1 VRAAGALLWRDND
14 GRLEVVLVHRPR
26 YKDWSW
32 PKGKLDPGETPP
44 TAAAREVEEETG
56 LPVVLG
62 VPLPDL
68 RYALGDGRRKI
79 VHYWAAQVARDEHAP
94 ALAARRAVEQAS
106 PEEIDGV
113 VWVGAATARGLLT
126 RRSDHA
132 PLDALEALWR
142 RGRLRTRAVV
152 VARHGQARKRADW
165 SDGEATRPLTD
176 AGAEQAAGLVPV
188 LAAFG
193 IRTVVTSPWRRC
205 LHTVR
210 PYAKAAGLSVDR
222 VEVLTEAAYH
232 EDPTSAV
239 ALVREILADP
249 EDVLVS
255 THRPVLPA
263 VMDAVDQFARPWT
276 TGTIPE
282 KNPYLKTGQMLVVH
296 VSTARGRPRVVAL
309 ERHRP
314 AVEAD

>member
-1 VRAAGALLWRDND
+1 M
-14 GRLEVVLVHRPR
+14 HRPR

-32 PKGKLDPGETPP
+32 PKGKLDPGETAP
-44 TAAAREVEEETG
+44 TAAAREVTEETG

-62 VPLPDL
+62 VPLPGL
-68 RYALGDGRRKI
+68 HYTLADGRRKM
-79 VHYWAAQVARDEHAP
+79 VSYWAAQPAGDEHA
-94 ALAARRAVEQAS
+94 AVLAARPRVEQAS
-106 PEEIDGV
+106 PAEIDGM
-113 VWVGAATARGLLT
+113 VWVGTDTARGLLT
-126 RRSDHA
+126 RRTDEV

-142 RGRLRTRAVV
+142 RGRLRTRVVV

-165 SDGEATRPLTD
+165 SEGEATRPLTE
-176 AGAEQAAGLVPV
+176 AGAEQAVGLVPV

-193 IRTVVTSPWRRC
+193 VRTVVTSPWRRC

-210 PYAKAAGLSVDR
+210 PYAKTAGLSVDR
-222 VEVLTEAAYH
+222 AEVLTEDAYKA
-232 EDPTSAV
+232 DPGAAV

-263 VMDAVDQFARPWT
+263 VMDAVHQSARPWT
-276 TGTIPE
+276 TGTIPA
-282 KNPYLKTGQMLVVH
+282 KNPYLRTGQMLVVH
-296 VSTARGRPRVVAL
+296 VSTARGRPRVVAV

-314 AVEAD
+314 AVDAD